1 MYSFLDW
8 VKLFFFIILPCGIF
22 TGLIR
27 YVLAHY
33 MSKSRYCDAIVTVV
47 TVIISVGSLFA
58 LLEFYRWLG

>member
-27 YVLAHY
+27 YTLTYHISE
-33 MSKSRYCDAIVTVV
+33 SKYCDAIVTIT
-47 TVIISVGSLFA
+47 TVIVSVGSLFA